1 MVAGCVLRALEP
13 WEQGTDMAR
22 HRKIPL
28 SAEWRVDHRRRPGW
42 GSQGGGRDAQK
53 AENMDIER
61 ERKEGRRHP
70 G

>member
-1 MVAGCVLRALEP
+1 
-13 WEQGTDMAR
+13 MAR

-28 SAEWRVDHRRRPGW
+28 AAEWRVDHRRWLGW
-42 GSQGGGRDAQK
+42 GSRGGGRDAQK
-53 AENMDIER
+53 AKKMDTER